1 MLNTIKEY
9 VAAYGSIENFLEHK
23 LTHVVVGAVIIV
35 FSLIFGHFSQLSAIV
50 GFSIVAVVAVGK
62 EIADYIQM
70 KTLDPTNPNNRLIFH
85 IFDVIVTILGG
96 VLAYIIMNLIG

>member
-1 MLNTIKEY
+1 MQ
-9 VAAYGSIENFLEHK
+9 
-23 LTHVVVGAVIIV
+23 
-35 FSLIFGHFSQLSAIV
+35 LIQTLKISNKTTLASSAIV